1 MANFDHYYISGT
13 KQYSTANQSYCAVA
27 KLTQTIDRT
36 NRKVTVTVRGLLG
49 CYRNG
54 AWNPGT
60 NTKVFA
66 TEYTIKCWITGK
78 DESSAGGYGLY
89 TGNPSISMV
98 AGGTYTY
105 DLGLDTGENKIS
117 NGCNGLSES
126 QSVRSISNDYYYN
139 DDGDAITGSFYVTV
153 VKGSVA
159 STVSGSFA
167 TSSIEPKYSDPK
179 DLDVSVSSKTDT
191 SVTLVVS
198 VTDYGYPPSATGRYL
213 QAAILG
219 TSTYGEPYRYA
230 NLSNVASGST
240 TISNS
245 SSTGSSPL
253 TLAGNTEYYYG
264 ALANNTHNEVSIV
277 KGTVVTRPAYITSVT
292 ATDNGHG
299 SMSFTINHAAEGS
312 KYTVT
317 DKYSLDG
324 GSTWINISGT
334 LTLNLTGPTTIKFKR
349 VSSAGETSVYSG
361 TFTPHFNRYVYIG
374 VGNKAK
380 KAKKIYIGVNGQS
393 KEVKKVYVGVGG
405 VAKLAYEKS

>member
-1 MANFDHYYISGT
+1 MANFNEYHISPDSI
-13 KQYSTANQSYCAVA
+13 YSTANQSVKAVA
-27 KLTQTIDRT
+27 YLTQSVDVT
-36 NRKVTVTVRGLLG
+36 NRKVTVTLRALIG
-49 CYRNG
+49 CYRNS
-54 AWNPGT
+54 AWN
-60 NTKVFA
+60 
-66 TEYTIKCWITGK
+66 C
-78 DESSAGGYGLY
+78 SAGSNVLGQSYTLSGNLDGATTSTGSAGLKN
-89 TGNPSISMV
+89 GGSIVYMV
-98 AGGTYTY
+98 AGGTYTW
-105 DLGLDTGENKIS
+105 DSGLT
-117 NGCNGLSES
+117 GLSEGYS
-126 QSVRSISNDYYYN
+126 RRFVSKDYNYN
-139 DDGDAITGSFYVTV
+139 DNGDAITGNFSVTINN
-153 VKGSVA
+153 GGA
-159 STVSGSFA
+159 TISGSFT
-167 TSSIEPKYSDPK
+167 TSSIDPKYSDPEG
-179 DLDVSVSSKTDT
+179 LDVSVSSKTDT

-198 VTDYGYPPSATGRYL
+198 VTNYGYPPSETGRYL
-213 QAAILG
+213 QGAILG
-219 TSTYGEPYRYA
+219 SSTYGEPYRYA
-230 NLSNVASGST
+230 NLSNVTSGGI

-299 SMSFTINHAAEGS
+299 SMSFTINHATEGS

-317 DKYSLDG
+317 DKYSLDS

-334 LTLNLTGPTTIKFKR
+334 LTLNLIGPTTIKFKR